1 MRTLYFDCFAGA
13 SGNMVL
19 GALVSLGVEADELS
33 ARLKQLDVPEF
44 SLEFTTADRS
54 GISAVHVEVKAPDE
68 KKHRHLHHIEAILD
82 SSDLSDTVKQR
93 SKAIFKRLAEAEA
106 GVHGIEVQKVHFHE
120 VGAVDAIVDV
130 VGSCIGFEML
140 GIEHFSCSKLHV
152 GSGFV
157 TMEHGKYPVPPP
169 AVARLLEGF
178 PSYSTEIEG
187 ELLTPTGAAII
198 TTLCGDHGPMPEM
211 IVERNGYGAGTRTYD
226 RFPNVL
232 RLIVGEAA
240 SMNTALNAPDGTV
253 SEELVLLE
261 TNIDDMPAQQIG
273 FVAERALGEGA
284 LDCWITPIQMKKGRP
299 AMLLSVLCGRQS
311 SGKLQDLLFAETT
324 TLGIRLR
331 TVDRVSLPREVQSV
345 ETAYGNIE
353 VKMAAFRG
361 RTVNVMPEYEQVRR
375 AALEHG
381 VPFRQVNAEVLAAFK
396 GSARSAVR

>member
-82 SSDLSDTVKQR
+82 SSDISDLVKER

-106 GVHGIEVQKVHFHE
+106 GVHGIDVQKVHFHE

-140 GIEHFSCSKLHV
+140 GIEHFACSKLHV

-169 AVARLLEGF
+169 AVAKLLEGF

-240 SMNTALNAPDGTV
+240 SVNTALNAPDGTV

-261 TNIDDMPAQQIG
+261 TNLDDMPAQQIG

-299 AMLLSVLCGRQS
+299 AMLLSVLCGRQRS
-311 SGKLQDLLFAETT
+311 EKLQELLFAETT
-324 TLGIRLR
+324 TLGIRLH
-331 TVDRVSLPREVQSV
+331 TVDRVSLPREIRSV
-345 ETAYGNIE
+345 ETAYGSIE
-353 VKMAAFRG
+353 VKTAAFRG

-381 VPFRQVNAEVLAAFK
+381 VTFRQVNAEVLAAFK